1 MCLADLLCDTDKV
14 MLENIYKKIEKSYDY
29 FTDEELDLMEFLGF
43 FDSEEEY

>member
-14 MLENIYKKIEKSYDY
+14 MLENIYKKIEKNTDY

-43 FDSEEEY
+43 FDNEEEE